1 MRWLFFFEVLYL
13 YHLKLLFMKD
23 ATKRFSDRVEQYV
36 LYRPS
41 YPTSIISFL
50 ENQYQLNSKW
60 NIADIGS
67 GTGISSKLFLDAGY
81 AVTAVEPND
90 EMRQAAENLLYS
102 YPTFT
107 SIDGKAEE
115 SGLATHS
122 FDLIIAGQAFHW
134 FDAKAFKTEC
144 KRIGK
149 EKALVLLCWNE
160 RLVNTDFLKAYE
172 ALILKYA
179 IDYTSIDHRNISDAI
194 IQEFFTSHTFEKK
207 TFPNVQR
214 FDFTG
219 LKGRLLS
226 SSYIPNSN
234 AASYENMINE
244 LQLIFQQYQHNNQ
257 VEIHYTTGLYIGLIN

>member
-1 MRWLFFFEVLYL
+1 MN
-13 YHLKLLFMKD
+13 D
-23 ATKRFSDRVEQYV
+23 STKRFFDRVEQYV

-41 YPTSIISFL
+41 YPTAIINYLEDSF
-50 ENQYQLNSKW
+50 ELNPTMR
-60 NIADIGS
+60 IAYIGS

-90 EMRQAAENLLYS
+90 EMRQAAETLLQS

-115 SGLATHS
+115 TGLAAHS
-122 FDLIIAGQAFHW
+122 FDLILAGQAFHW
-134 FDAKAFKTEC
+134 FDVKAFKMEC
-144 KRIGK
+144 KRICK
-149 EKALVLLCWNE
+149 ENALVLLCWNE

-172 ALILKYA
+172 ELILKYA
-179 IDYTSIDHRNISDAI
+179 TDYTSIDHRNISDAI
-194 IQEFFTSHTFEKK
+194 IQDFFNPYPFEKK

-226 SSYIPNSN
+226 SSYIPNTN
-234 AASYENMINE
+234 AASYESMIND
-244 LQLIFQQYQHNNQ
+244 LQLIYNQYQQNNQ
-257 VEIHYTTGLYIGLIN
+257 VEIHYTTGLYIGRIN